1 MNTKQ
6 SISEQFSKEHLS
18 AVLEAMIRVKGG
30 EIDATIFGICFNTSQ
45 IVGDD
50 GCVAYDVIEYLSPKW
65 PKYSGDIAY
74 PVPSPNGKETPMYAY
89 NYSDNLWTGEYGQL
103 RYELLDFLIEELTKA
118 VEEYDND

>member
-1 MNTKQ
+1 MNTR
-6 SISEQFSKEHLS
+6 QFSKEHLS
-18 AVLEAMIRVKGG
+18 AVLEALIKVKGV
-30 EIDATIFGICFNTSQ
+30 EIEDVQFGICANTRY
-45 IVGDD
+45 IVDD
-50 GCVAYDVIEYLSPKW
+50 GSYVAYNVIEYLSPKW

-103 RYELLDFLIEELTKA
+103 RYELLDFLIEELNKA